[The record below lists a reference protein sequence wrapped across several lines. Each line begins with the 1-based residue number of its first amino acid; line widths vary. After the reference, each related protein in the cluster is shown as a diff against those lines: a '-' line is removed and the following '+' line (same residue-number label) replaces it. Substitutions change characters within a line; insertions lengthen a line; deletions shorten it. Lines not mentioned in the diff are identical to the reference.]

1 MKCHIESNHDVPRYP
16 CKYWEAPLNAEAR
29 LKCEK
34 CEHTLVF
41 KTLTLKHTN
50 AIHDDIRNTCEVCGY
65 KMTMRTNLGL
75 HGQEEHG
82 LQSCRVTI
90 GNMICGMYVMATQ
103 MLLMIWTTI

>member
-50 AIHDDIRNTCEVCGY
+50 AIHDDIRNTCEVVVI
-65 KMTMRTNLGL
+65 K
-75 HGQEEHG
+75 
-82 LQSCRVTI
+82 LQWEPTCDYMDNK
-90 GNMICGMYVMATQ
+90 NMAHRSST
-103 MLLMIWTTI
+103 